1 MAGDQC
7 VHPGGVLGPAASM
20 FKLLSQVRVDAA
32 QFVIYVVVSR
42 VSKSM
47 SYATEGVKPDVRE
60 LGVRGLC
67 NRKPRLVVALLG
79 FFG

>member
-1 MAGDQC
+1 MSSLERRRSC
-7 VHPGGVLGPAASM
+7 

-32 QFVIYVVVSR
+32 QVVIDVVVSR

-60 LGVRGLC
+60 LGVSELC
-67 NRKPRLVVALLG
+67 NRKRRLVVALLG
-79 FFG
+79 LFGE